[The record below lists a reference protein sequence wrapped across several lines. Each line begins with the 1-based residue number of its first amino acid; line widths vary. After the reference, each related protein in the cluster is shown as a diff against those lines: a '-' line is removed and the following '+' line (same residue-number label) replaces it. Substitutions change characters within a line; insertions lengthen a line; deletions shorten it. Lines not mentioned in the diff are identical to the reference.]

1 MANTRARQPDETLV
15 ACVEEARKDALE
27 VAQEA
32 DAPPQARAEDAST
45 LTHWRLLPNG
55 ENERLAFHSPR
66 RRWAIVMADESII
79 GRYARVVID
88 WGTEPLRKG
97 LTLACRVTGLATPLA
112 SVRQSAIRGEVVS
125 NDVDGPL
132 PSELLQGSLIITP
145 EDPDV
150 SEARI
155 LEGGSFRARLGLL
168 TLAGDLVATGEGA
181 LVRISGE
188 IPYERAC
195 PDCLGWKICEDCAG
209 TGGESG
215 VPCLYCEG
223 TGQCNRCEGSGS
235 VTEVND
241 SLG

>member
-1 MANTRARQPDETLV
+1 MA
-15 ACVEEARKDALE
+15 
-27 VAQEA
+27 
-32 DAPPQARAEDAST
+32 
-45 LTHWRLLPNG
+45 
-55 ENERLAFHSPR
+55 F
-66 RRWAIVMADESII
+66 VMPDESII

-155 LEGGSFRARLGLL
+155 LEGGSFRARLGPL
-168 TLAGDLVATGEGA
+168 TLGRDLVATGEGA

-188 IPYERAC
+188 IPYEGAC
-195 PDCLGWKICEDCAG
+195 PDRQGWEVGADGAG
-209 TGGESG
+209 TGGES
-215 VPCLYCEG
+215 EG
-223 TGQCNRCEGSGS
+223 HRP
-235 VTEVND
+235 
-241 SLG
+241 